1 MWFCVCGVAWHLI
14 CVRVCG
20 LDQLTTPVSFHA
32 PPVFC
37 FFSTHLFP
45 FSPPPS
51 QLYHVIRMNLH
62 RDSPIWRRQGFRKCL
77 KMTQQQQAEFPC
89 LWELHW
95 DKLDFKCGS
104 GLLSLTGGLTLN
116 PDATTQ
122 ILIPPTLHFWTKILF
137 TYFIHFDFYLFFWLF
152 YAFILFSAVMVQTD
166 SSLLFFI
173 LKYNTHLCFLQFNVF

>member
-1 MWFCVCGVAWHLI
+1 MFSFTVKEKKKRKRIMEKGNSAHCGCSVFRLLLTTDLCDVVLRVWRCMAFDL
-14 CVRVCG
+14 CVRVWSRPAHNAG
-20 LDQLTTPVSFHA
+20 SFHA

-104 GLLSLTGGLTLN
+104 GPLSLTGGLTLN

-122 ILIPPTLHFWTKILF
+122 ILIPPTLHF
-137 TYFIHFDFYLFFWLF
+137 
-152 YAFILFSAVMVQTD
+152 
-166 SSLLFFI
+166 
-173 LKYNTHLCFLQFNVF
+173 

>member
-14 CVRVCG
+14 CVCVCG

-32 PPVFC
+32 PPVFY
-37 FFSTHLFP
+37 FSTHLFP

-104 GLLSLTGGLTLN
+104 GPLSLTGGLTLN

-122 ILIPPTLHFWTKILF
+122 ILIPPHFIFEQKSFLRIS
-137 TYFIHFDFYLFFWLF
+137 
-152 YAFILFSAVMVQTD
+152 FILIFTFFLV
-166 SSLLFFI
+166 LF
-173 LKYNTHLCFLQFNVF
+173 LYSVFRCNGTNRF